1 MSTTVTINDIAK
13 KAGVG
18 KATVSR
24 VINNSGYVKAETRE
38 KIEKI
43 MEELDYLPSSV
54 AKNLSK
60 RRSDL
65 IAFIVPQIENAFYAE
80 VLKGISNV
88 IEKEGYTLIVCN
100 TDNDTAK
107 DLKALETIYKQKA
120 AGIIYTPV
128 KEYSDKEE
136 DLPFWKLFSKID
148 FPCILLDRPLCN
160 TKIKFDQ
167 VLSDNYQATYTA
179 TQALIDAGH
188 SNIGAVFA
196 NINNY
201 VSKKRYEG
209 FKKALSDNGLRLIK
223 SQVAICEKVT
233 YEQAYVKSKRLLG
246 LKERPTAVFCGN
258 NICGVG
264 FLKAVFEQGMK
275 IPDDIGYIGYDD
287 IPILNVFGNHYS
299 CMNRNLETMG
309 QKAARLLLERIEDI
323 GAVKETTRVIMKS
336 ELCLRGSEIKC
347 VK

>member
-1 MSTTVTINDIAK
+1 MSTTVTINAIAK

-80 VLKGISNV
+80 VLKCISNV

-323 GAVKETTRVIMKS
+323 GEAKETTRVIRKS
-336 ELCLRGSEIKC
+336 EL
-347 VK
+347 